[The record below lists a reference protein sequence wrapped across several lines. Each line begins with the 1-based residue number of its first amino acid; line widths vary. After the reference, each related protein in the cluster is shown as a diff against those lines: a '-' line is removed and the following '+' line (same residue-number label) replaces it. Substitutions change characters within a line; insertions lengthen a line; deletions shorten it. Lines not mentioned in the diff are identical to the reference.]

1 MNKALLSILCVVVVS
16 GNVMLQTADH
26 SAFVEVFKTYVWCY
40 YIQRKS
46 SEFGGRLFTELA
58 SLI

>member
-26 SAFVEVFKTYVWCY
+26 SAFVEVFKTYV
-40 YIQRKS
+40 
-46 SEFGGRLFTELA
+46 
-58 SLI
+58 

>member
-1 MNKALLSILCVVVVS
+1 MKRALLTILCVIVVS

-26 SAFVEVFKTYVWCY
+26 TAFVEVFKTYVKCY
-40 YIQRKS
+40 LMQRKS